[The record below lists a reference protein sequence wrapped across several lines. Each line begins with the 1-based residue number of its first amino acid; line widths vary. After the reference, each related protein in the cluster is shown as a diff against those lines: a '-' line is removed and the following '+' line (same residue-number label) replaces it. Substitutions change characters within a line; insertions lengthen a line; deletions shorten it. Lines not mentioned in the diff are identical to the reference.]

1 MTLYSPCVHNVA
13 TGRTLIVPDR
23 RIMVFGLWCLG
34 EGSGGDGGEV
44 LELRSQT
51 DLDVFERQR
60 PSFLS
65 SDTKRLLFDQGCSLN
80 YERLRKTMTK
90 NQKIVISAPNPL
102 HRSTAWRSLCL
113 DSCSLYRCW
122 HRPNKY
128 LCEAPVYPFYKQI
141 NQYLL
146 SSQMRELSAASS
158 TGWYSRSAH
167 EVAGSYSNISRSA
180 EGGTYYSIK

>member
-65 SDTKRLLFDQGCSLN
+65 SDTKRLLFDRGCSLN

-90 NQKIVISAPNPL
+90 KPKDCDLCTKPTPPF
-102 HRSTAWRSLCL
+102 HRLEESLL
-113 DSCSLYRCW
+113 R
-122 HRPNKY
+122 
-128 LCEAPVYPFYKQI
+128 
-141 NQYLL
+141 
-146 SSQMRELSAASS
+146 
-158 TGWYSRSAH
+158 
-167 EVAGSYSNISRSA
+167 
-180 EGGTYYSIK
+180 